1 LTDRL
6 VNSNS
11 SADFRF
17 SNRGRQRPQRE
28 VDVEKVLVLTDVRD
42 GYRVLT
48 LNRPDRLN
56 AFTADMHGAL
66 FAALSEAE
74 YDKTCRALILTGAG
88 RGFCAGQ
95 DLSDFVFAPGEPP
108 DLSVPL
114 AKYYN
119 PLVRKLRH
127 MPIPIICAVN
137 GVAAGA
143 GANVAFAC
151 DIVIAARS
159 AKFSQAFAKLGLVP
173 DSGGTWFLPRL
184 VGGARARA
192 LALLAETI
200 PAEKAEAWGMI
211 WKMVDD
217 GELMAEAHRLGAY
230 FASQPTDG
238 LALIKQ
244 AFIASETNSLDQQL
258 DLERD
263 LQGQAGRSADCA
275 EGFSAF
281 LEKRSPNFAGRR

>member
-1 LTDRL
+1 
-6 VNSNS
+6 
-11 SADFRF
+11 
-17 SNRGRQRPQRE
+17 
-28 VDVEKVLVLTDVRD
+28 VEKDLVLTDIHD

-56 AFTADMHGAL
+56 SFTAEMHASLLVAL
-66 FAALSEAE
+66 AEAE
-74 YDKTCRALILTGAG
+74 RDKACRALILTGAG

-95 DLSDFVFAPGEPP
+95 DLSDGLFKPGEAP
-108 DLSVPL
+108 DLSAPI
-114 AKYYN
+114 ANYYN

-127 MPIPIICAVN
+127 LPMPIVCAVN

-159 AKFSQAFAKLGLVP
+159 AKFSQPFAKLGLVP
-173 DSGGTWFLPRL
+173 DSGGTWVLPRL

-192 LALLAETI
+192 LALLAETV

-211 WKMVDD
+211 WKTV
-217 GELMAEAHRLGAY
+217 EESQLMAEAHRLATY
-230 FASQPTDG
+230 FAVQPTDG

-244 AFIASETNSLDQQL
+244 AFVASETNSLDQQL

-263 LQGQAGRSADCA
+263 LQGRAGRTHDGA
-275 EGFSAF
+275 EGVSAF
-281 LEKRSPNFAGRR
+281 LEKRAPRFAGRV

>member
-1 LTDRL
+1 M
-6 VNSNS
+6 
-11 SADFRF
+11 
-17 SNRGRQRPQRE
+17 
-28 VDVEKVLVLTDVRD
+28 EKDLVLTDVRE

-56 AFTADMHGAL
+56 SFTSDMHAAL
-66 FAALSEAE
+66 LAALSDAE
-74 YDKTCRALILTGAG
+74 RDKACRALILTGAG

-95 DLSDFVFAPGEPP
+95 DLSDFVFKPGEPPP
-108 DLSVPL
+108 DLSVPI

-119 PLVRKLRH
+119 PLVRKLRQLP
-127 MPIPIICAVN
+127 MPVICAVN

-192 LALLAETI
+192 LALLAETV

-217 GELMAEAHRLGAY
+217 AELMAEAHRLGAY
-230 FASQPTDG
+230 FATQPTDG

-244 AFIASETNSLDQQL
+244 AFAASETNSLDQQL

-263 LQGQAGRSADCA
+263 LQGHAGSTADCV
-275 EGFSAF
+275 EGFNAF
-281 LEKRSPNFAGRR
+281 LEKRAPNFTGRL

>member
-1 LTDRL
+1 VAND
-6 VNSNS
+6 
-11 SADFRF
+11 
-17 SNRGRQRPQRE
+17 
-28 VDVEKVLVLTDVRD
+28 LVLIDVRD

-56 AFTADMHGAL
+56 SFTADMHAAL

-74 YDKTCRALILTGAG
+74 HDKTCRALILTGAG

-95 DLSDFVFAPGEPP
+95 DLSDFVFTPGEPP
-108 DLSVPL
+108 DLSVPI

-119 PLVRKLRH
+119 PLVRKLRQLP
-127 MPIPIICAVN
+127 MPVICAVN

-159 AKFSQAFAKLGLVP
+159 AKFSQAFAKLALVP

-192 LALLAETI
+192 MALLAETI

-217 GELMAEAHRLGAY
+217 VELMAEAHRLGAH
-230 FASQPTDG
+230 FATQPTDG

-244 AFIASETNSLDQQL
+244 AFIASETNSLDRQL
-258 DLERD
+258 DLECD
-263 LQGQAGRSADCA
+263 LQGQAGRTTDCA

>member
-1 LTDRL
+1 
-6 VNSNS
+6 
-11 SADFRF
+11 
-17 SNRGRQRPQRE
+17 
-28 VDVEKVLVLTDVRD
+28 VDVEKDLVLTDVRD

-56 AFTADMHGAL
+56 SFTSDMHAAL
-66 FAALSEAE
+66 LAALSEAQ

-95 DLSDFVFAPGEPP
+95 DLADGVVTPGEMP
-108 DLSVPL
+108 DLSVPV

-119 PLVRKLRH
+119 PLVRKLRQL
-127 MPIPIICAVN
+127 PLPVVCAVN

-159 AKFSQAFAKLGLVP
+159 AKFSQSFAKLGLVP
-173 DSGGTWFLPRL
+173 DAGGTWFLPRL

-192 LALLAETI
+192 LTLLAETV

-217 GELMAEAHRLGAY
+217 SELMAEAHRLAAH
-230 FASQPTDG
+230 FAGQPTDG

-244 AFIASETNSLDQQL
+244 ALDASETSSLDQQL

-263 LQGQAGRSADCA
+263 LQGRAGRSSDFA
-275 EGFSAF
+275 EGLSAF
-281 LEKRSPNFAGRR
+281 IEKRAPRFVGRV